1 MTDNLQS
8 TLSSD
13 RSYRAINNSQQIKT
27 IAVKLLLERLMHT
40 QTKDS
45 LHQVKDPDL
54 PTFSS
59 VTPRSSNSRL
69 RQSKPINYKILS
81 RLRIL
86 CFLGI

>member
-13 RSYRAINNSQQIKT
+13 RLFRAISNSMRIKT

-45 LHQVKDPDL
+45 LHQGKGPDL

-59 VTPRSSNSRL
+59 VTPRSSISRL
-69 RQSKPINYKILS
+69 RQFRPINYKILS
-81 RLRIL
+81 RLQIL
-86 CFLGI
+86 CYLGT